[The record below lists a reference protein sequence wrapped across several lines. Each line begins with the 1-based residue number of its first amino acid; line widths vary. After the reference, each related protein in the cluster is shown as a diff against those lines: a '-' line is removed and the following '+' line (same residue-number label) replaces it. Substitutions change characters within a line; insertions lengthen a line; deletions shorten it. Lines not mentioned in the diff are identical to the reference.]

1 MYKFLLL
8 FLLWW
13 YITPSRLYAQAV
25 QFSADNIEGLIDSKG
40 NRIRRLTGNVV
51 FKQPGRTLY
60 SQQADQFQDEDKMV
74 FKGGVRIEQDNGA
87 TITGDTLQ
95 YFTNTKKARIIGN
108 VVLIDKTMMLTTD
121 VLDYD
126 MESGMA
132 IYRTGGVIIDGP
144 NRLTS
149 QYGRFDRANDKMFFQ
164 GNVFLADGES
174 QLNTDSLEYFSK
186 SGNALFFGKTK
197 IVNKEGTIY
206 SSRGNYNTQTKKG
219 NFKGRSRIEAEE
231 YTIEGDSIQFDRT
244 KQTGRAKGRVVLFDK
259 KDSLTVTG
267 NEAQFSDQK
276 GYSKIFGEPLVKY
289 PMEQKDTLFLTGDTL
304 YTENQNIPNKR
315 RLRVYYKAKF
325 MMKDIQ
331 GICDS
336 LSYSFEDSMIRF
348 YRNPVIWSGDN
359 QITADTIFAQM
370 ANKQIES
377 LTLRLNSFIVSKD
390 TLGNFNQL
398 KGKNMVA
405 HFANN
410 NIQKLFVYGNGQ
422 SIYFALENDTA
433 LIGMNKMNCTDIIV
447 SFKEKNQLASIKA
460 LTQPDGIFYPPHE
473 IEEPEKKLKGFSWR
487 IKQRPDRQTFVEKEV
502 ANTPISAPV
511 KPTSTPKTVK
521 KPVKPAKPKATKKQ

>member
-231 YTIEGDSIQFDRT
+231 YTIEGDSIQFDR
-244 KQTGRAKGRVVLFDK
+244 GVWYCLIK
-259 KDSLTVTG
+259 K
-267 NEAQFSDQK
+267 
-276 GYSKIFGEPLVKY
+276 
-289 PMEQKDTLFLTGDTL
+289 
-304 YTENQNIPNKR
+304 
-315 RLRVYYKAKF
+315 
-325 MMKDIQ
+325 
-331 GICDS
+331 
-336 LSYSFEDSMIRF
+336 
-348 YRNPVIWSGDN
+348 
-359 QITADTIFAQM
+359 TA
-370 ANKQIES
+370 
-377 LTLRLNSFIVSKD
+377 
-390 TLGNFNQL
+390 
-398 KGKNMVA
+398 
-405 HFANN
+405 
-410 NIQKLFVYGNGQ
+410 
-422 SIYFALENDTA
+422 
-433 LIGMNKMNCTDIIV
+433 
-447 SFKEKNQLASIKA
+447 
-460 LTQPDGIFYPPHE
+460 
-473 IEEPEKKLKGFSWR
+473 
-487 IKQRPDRQTFVEKEV
+487 
-502 ANTPISAPV
+502 
-511 KPTSTPKTVK
+511 
-521 KPVKPAKPKATKKQ
+521 